1 MTPINIKLIVFD
13 FDGVLTDNSV
23 LIDESG
29 MEYVRCSRSDGLAI
43 NAFSK
48 IGMPTL
54 ILSTEKNQVVV
65 ARAKK
70 LGMRAIHG
78 SRNKLQSLKEYC
90 AKKSISLADVCFVG
104 NDVNDFHVMQKC
116 GLSCCPIDS
125 HRSIID
131 VATVVLETAGG
142 NGVARELA
150 ERVFGLNIREILFD
164 GE

>member
-23 LIDESG
+23 LIDES

-70 LGMRAIHG
+70 FMRAIHDLET
-78 SRNKLQSLKEYC
+78 SSSLLKNIVP
-90 AKKSISLADVCFVG
+90 KSISLADVCFVG
-104 NDVNDFHVMQKC
+104 NDVNDFHVMQNV
-116 GLSCCPIDS
+116 GLAA
-125 HRSIID
+125 
-131 VATVVLETAGG
+131 VQLTVIGRL
-142 NGVARELA
+142 LM
-150 ERVFGLNIREILFD
+150 LQQ
-164 GE
+164 